1 MEMGIDKKKERREK
15 SEVREI
21 ERNGGKLN
29 QRKKRN
35 MKKTKSEI
43 REMKEK
49 EQKRREYI
57 EKAFYNAI

>member
-1 MEMGIDKKKERREK
+1 
-15 SEVREI
+15 
-21 ERNGGKLN
+21 
-29 QRKKRN
+29 